1 MAAITQLLRRLRD
14 QSGAELIEMA
24 IVTPILLMILAGIFD
39 FGFLFRGWEVVTN
52 AAREGARVGV
62 LPSYDCEDD
71 VEVVSVDV
79 ESRVDAYM
87 LASGFQIG
95 DYTVTSETGLVETD
109 GGDFTACHVRVHMFQ
124 QLPSL
129 GIIGQFFGGAFT
141 SVPVAAS
148 AVMRT
153 EGSAVAPAP

>member
-1 MAAITQLLRRLRD
+1 MAAIRSRLRNLRGER
-14 QSGAELIEMA
+14 GAELIEMML
-24 IVTPILLMILAGIFD
+24 VTPILLLIVAGIFD

-62 LPSYDCEDD
+62 LPDYQCDPDEP
-71 VEVVSVDV
+71 EDV

-87 LASGFQIG
+87 AASGFTDPAAYEVNIDSG
-95 DYTVTSETGLVETD
+95 PVTTD
-109 GGDFTACHVRVHMFQ
+109 AGQTFTACLVQVRMFQ

-129 GIIGQFFGGAFT
+129 GVIGQFFGGAFT
-141 SVPVAAS
+141 SVPVAAT

-153 EGSAVAPAP
+153 EAQAAGAP

>member
-1 MAAITQLLRRLRD
+1 
-14 QSGAELIEMA
+14 
-24 IVTPILLMILAGIFD
+24 
-39 FGFLFRGWEVVTN
+39 
-52 AAREGARVGV
+52 
-62 LPSYDCEDD
+62 
-71 VEVVSVDV
+71 
-79 ESRVDAYM
+79 M
-87 LASGFQIG
+87 LASGFQTT
-95 DYTVTSETGLVETD
+95 DYTVTSETGTVSTT

-129 GIIGQFFGGAFT
+129 GVIGQFFGGAFT

>member
-1 MAAITQLLRRLRD
+1 
-14 QSGAELIEMA
+14 MA

-62 LPSYDCEDD
+62 LPGYECGDD
-71 VEVVSVDV
+71 ALDVTVDIQ
-79 ESRVDAYM
+79 SRVDAYM
-87 LASGFQIG
+87 QASGFEVGQ
-95 DYTVTSETGLVETD
+95 YTVTSETGTVETD

-129 GIIGQFFGGAFT
+129 GVIGQFFGGAFT

>member
-1 MAAITQLLRRLRD
+1 
-14 QSGAELIEMA
+14 MA

-62 LPSYDCEDD
+62 LPSYDCDDD
-71 VEVVSVDV
+71 VAVVTADIQ
-79 ESRVDAYM
+79 SRVDAYM
-87 LASGFQIG
+87 QASGFQPG
-95 DYTVTSETGLVETD
+95 DYTVTSETGTVETD

-124 QLPSL
+124 RLPSL
-129 GIIGQFFGGAFT
+129 GVIGQFFGGAFT
-141 SVPVAAS
+141 SVPIAAS

-153 EGSAVAPAP
+153 EGSAVVAPAP

>member
-1 MAAITQLLRRLRD
+1 MAAIRRLLRRLRD

-24 IVTPILLMILAGIFD
+24 MVTPILLMILAGIFD

-62 LPSYDCEDD
+62 LPSYDCEDPASP
-71 VEVVSVDV
+71 VSTDI
-79 ESRVDAYM
+79 ESRVDSYM
-87 LASGFQIG
+87 LASGFQVG
-95 DYTVTSETGLVETD
+95 DYTVTSETGPVTTT
-109 GGDFTACHVRVHMFQ
+109 GGTFTACHVRVHMFQ

-129 GIIGQFFGGAFT
+129 SVIGQFFGGAFT
-141 SVPVAAS
+141 SVPIAAS

-153 EGSAVAPAP
+153 EASAAPAP

>member
-1 MAAITQLLRRLRD
+1 MAAIRQLFRRLRD

-62 LPSYDCEDD
+62 LPGYDCDD
-71 VEVVSVDV
+71 GSADI

-95 DYTVTSETGLVETD
+95 DYTVTSETGLVETT

-124 QLPSL
+124 RLPSL
-129 GIIGQFFGGAFT
+129 GVIGQFFGGAFT
-141 SVPVAAS
+141 SVPVASS

>member
-1 MAAITQLLRRLRD
+1 
-14 QSGAELIEMA
+14 MA

-62 LPSYDCEDD
+62 LPGYDCDAGSDD
-71 VEVVSVDV
+71 I
-79 ESRVDAYM
+79 ESRVDEYM

-95 DYTVTSETGLVETD
+95 DYTVTSDTGTVETT

-124 QLPSL
+124 RLPSL
-129 GIIGQFFGGAFT
+129 GVIGQFFGGAFT
-141 SVPVAAS
+141 SVPVASS

>member
-1 MAAITQLLRRLRD
+1 MAAIRRLFRRLQD

-62 LPSYDCEDD
+62 LPGYDCDAG
-71 VEVVSVDV
+71 SVDI
-79 ESRVDAYM
+79 ESRVDEYM

-95 DYTVTSETGLVETD
+95 DYTVTSETGTVATT

-129 GIIGQFFGGAFT
+129 GVIGQFFGGAFT
-141 SVPVAAS
+141 SVPVASS

>member
-1 MAAITQLLRRLRD
+1 MRLFRRLRD

-62 LPSYDCEDD
+62 LPGYDCDAGSDD
-71 VEVVSVDV
+71 I
-79 ESRVDAYM
+79 ESRVDEYM

-95 DYTVTSETGLVETD
+95 DYTVTSDTGTVETT

-124 QLPSL
+124 RLPSL
-129 GIIGQFFGGAFT
+129 GVIGQFFGGAFT
-141 SVPVAAS
+141 SVPIASS

-153 EGSAVAPAP
+153 EGSSIAPAP

>member
-1 MAAITQLLRRLRD
+1 MAAIRRLLRRLRD

-62 LPSYDCEDD
+62 LPSYDCDD
-71 VEVVSVDV
+71 DALAVTVDIK
-79 ESRVDAYM
+79 SRVDAYM
-87 LASGFQIG
+87 LASGFQTT
-95 DYTVTSETGLVETD
+95 DYTVTSETGTVTTTA
-109 GGDFTACHVRVHMFQ
+109 GDFTACHVRVHMFQ
-124 QLPSL
+124 RLPSL
-129 GIIGQFFGGAFT
+129 GVIGQFFGGAFT
-141 SVPVAAS
+141 SVPIAAS

>member
-1 MAAITQLLRRLRD
+1 MRTFVRRLRD
-14 QSGAELIEMA
+14 QRGAELIEMA

-62 LPSYDCEDD
+62 LPDYDCDPDMPDD
-71 VEVVSVDV
+71 I

-87 LASGFQIG
+87 AGAGYS
-95 DYTVTSETGLVETD
+95 DPTAYTVTINAGTVATT
-109 GGDFTACHVRVHMFQ
+109 GGDFAACQVRVHMFQ

-129 GIIGQFFGGAFT
+129 GVIGQFFGGGFT
-141 SVPVAAS
+141 SVPIQAS
-148 AVMRT
+148 AVMRLEAQAT
-153 EGSAVAPAP
+153 APAP

>member
-1 MAAITQLLRRLRD
+1 
-14 QSGAELIEMA
+14 MA

-62 LPSYDCEDD
+62 LPSYDCD
-71 VEVVSVDV
+71 VDSVDI

-87 LASGFQIG
+87 QASGFQIG
-95 DYTVTSETGLVETD
+95 DYTVTSETGTVETD

-124 QLPSL
+124 RLPSL
-129 GIIGQFFGGAFT
+129 GVIGQFFGGAFT
-141 SVPVAAS
+141 SVPIAAS

-153 EGSAVAPAP
+153 EGAAVAPAP